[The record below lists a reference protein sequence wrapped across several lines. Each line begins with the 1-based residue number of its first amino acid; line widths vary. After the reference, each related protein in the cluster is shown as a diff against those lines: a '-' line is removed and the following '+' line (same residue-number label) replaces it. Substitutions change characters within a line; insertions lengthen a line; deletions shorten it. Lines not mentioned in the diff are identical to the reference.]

1 MSRKVYVLALP
12 LLFPLAS
19 ATLAAQWVERPY
31 YRVPASTLPAFQI
44 SLSAGYMDFGR
55 YINGP
60 LGTNVPIPNGPMFDG
75 QVSLSLT
82 RYVAVYGELGYASSP
97 QHIGP
102 YEGNGIF
109 SGGGASSGSW
119 LYDGG
124 LQLMAPFKA
133 EDRHW
138 LVPFIQAGAG
148 GMDYRLYSL
157 TNGNLGT
164 DSRFAWNGGVGLDY
178 HFTRQVGFRLM
189 AKDYLAMFNVPHTV
203 TETVN
208 TPAGPYAQTAHITAQ
223 NNNNN
228 YAFTAG
234 LNIGF

>member
-1 MSRKVYVLALP
+1 MSRKVYVLAIA
-12 LLFPLAS
+12 LLFPLAGS
-19 ATLAAQWVERPY
+19 TLAAQWTERPY
-31 YRVPASTLPAFQI
+31 YRIPESTLPAFQI
-44 SLSAGYMDFGR
+44 SLMAGYMDFGR
-55 YINGP
+55 YIYGP
-60 LGTNVPIPNGPMFDG
+60 LGTNVLVPNGPMFDG
-75 QVSLSLT
+75 QASLSLT
-82 RYVAVYGELGYASSP
+82 RNVAIYGELGYASSP
-97 QHIGP
+97 QHLSPDGTGGLF
-102 YEGNGIF
+102 EGG
-109 SGGGASSGSW
+109 SSAGFL

-148 GMDYRLYSL
+148 GVNYRLYSP
-157 TNGNLGT
+157 TTGNPGT

-178 HFTRQVGFRLM
+178 HFTRQVGLRLM
-189 AKDYLAMFNVPHTV
+189 AKDYIAMFNVPHTV
-203 TETVN
+203 TETVY
-208 TPAGPYAQTAHITAQ
+208 TPGGPNAETVHITSQ